1 MPPHDGSSGVA
12 DPAAAEVPIG
22 HTRADGRGR
31 TLGRRV
37 RQRQAHGYGSSSFV
51 STANAICAKAVA
63 EHDGHPFPVSN
74 FDPLHPTARD
84 LPGVSMYIS
93 WYGDASA
100 SVAHLE
106 ALAVPAKHHAGWEK
120 LRALIDQ
127 VAANAQRQI
136 AAAERSNVTR
146 FEQTV
151 TIARSLAKQIDL
163 LGATP
168 TASRQTHTAAHIG
181 GSVPVTRGLIDHSAH
196 HSGKGQGDRPPENGG
211 RLALAERPDSGCC
224 LQPGRPH

>member
-1 MPPHDGSSGVA
+1 MV
-12 DPAAAEVPIG
+12 
-22 HTRADGRGR
+22 T
-31 TLGRRV
+31 
-37 RQRQAHGYGSSSFV
+37 
-51 STANAICAKAVA
+51 
-63 EHDGHPFPVSN
+63 PFPVSN
-74 FDPLHPTARD
+74 FDPPHPTARD

-93 WYGDASA
+93 RYGDASA
-100 SVAHLE
+100 SVAHLD
-106 ALAVPAKHHAGWEK
+106 ALAVPAEHHADWEK

-168 TASRQTHTAAHIG
+168 TASRQTHTAAHIEG
-181 GSVPVTRGLIDHSAH
+181 YL
-196 HSGKGQGDRPPENGG
+196 K
-211 RLALAERPDSGCC
+211 RLTNRTW
-224 LQPGRPH
+224 

>member
-1 MPPHDGSSGVA
+1 
-12 DPAAAEVPIG
+12 
-22 HTRADGRGR
+22 
-31 TLGRRV
+31 V

-84 LPGVSMYIS
+84 LPAVGMYIS
-93 WYGDASA
+93 RYGDASA
-100 SVAHLE
+100 SVARLD
-106 ALAVPAKHHAGWEK
+106 ALAVPAEHHADWEK

-127 VAANAQRQI
+127 AAANAQRQI
-136 AAAERSNVTR
+136 AAERSNVTR
-146 FEQTV
+146 FEQTA

-168 TASRQTHTAAHIG
+168 TASRQTHTAAHNG
-181 GSVPVTRGLIDHSAH
+181 GSARVISAGVPSLGVT
-196 HSGKGQGDRPPENGG
+196 PPTAPSLG
-211 RLALAERPDSGCC
+211 
-224 LQPGRPH
+224 

>member
-1 MPPHDGSSGVA
+1 MTAPVGSRT
-12 DPAAAEVPIG
+12 PLPAEVPIG

-84 LPGVSMYIS
+84 LPAVGMYIS
-93 WYGDASA
+93 RYGDASA
-100 SVAHLE
+100 SVARLD
-106 ALAVPAKHHAGWEK
+106 ALAVPAEHHADWEK

-127 VAANAQRQI
+127 AAANAQRQI
-136 AAAERSNVTR
+136 AAERSNVTR
-146 FEQTV
+146 FEQTA

-168 TASRQTHTAAHIG
+168 TASRQTHTAAHNG
-181 GSVPVTRGLIDHSAH
+181 GSRSH
-196 HSGKGQGDRPPENGG
+196 
-211 RLALAERPDSGCC
+211 
-224 LQPGRPH
+224 

>member
-1 MPPHDGSSGVA
+1 M
-12 DPAAAEVPIG
+12 
-22 HTRADGRGR
+22 
-31 TLGRRV
+31 
-37 RQRQAHGYGSSSFV
+37 
-51 STANAICAKAVA
+51 CAKAVA
-63 EHDGHPFPVSN
+63 EHDGHLFPVSN

-84 LPGVSMYIS
+84 LPAVGMYIS
-93 WYGDASA
+93 RCGDASA
-100 SVAHLE
+100 SVARLD
-106 ALAVPAKHHAGWEK
+106 ALAVPAEHHADREK

-136 AAAERSNVTR
+136 AAERSNVTR

-181 GSVPVTRGLIDHSAH
+181 SRVRPVAVTRSRGATAQTDLRRWLESAAGSVRVI
-196 HSGKGQGDRPPENGG
+196 
-211 RLALAERPDSGCC
+211 DSGEPSRLVSRSGC
-224 LQPGRPH
+224 RRAHWAR

>member
-1 MPPHDGSSGVA
+1 MTAPVGSRT
-12 DPAAAEVPIG
+12 PLPAEVPIG

-84 LPGVSMYIS
+84 LPAVGMYIS
-93 WYGDASA
+93 RYGDASA
-100 SVAHLE
+100 SVARLD
-106 ALAVPAKHHAGWEK
+106 ALAVPAGHHADWEK

-136 AAAERSNVTR
+136 AAAERSDVTR

-151 TIARSLAKQIDL
+151 TIHPAIAPADGCRAPSQGAQIDL
-163 LGATP
+163 FGATP
-168 TASRQTHTAAHIG
+168 TASRQTHTAAH
-181 GSVPVTRGLIDHSAH
+181 
-196 HSGKGQGDRPPENGG
+196 NGG
-211 RLALAERPDSGCC
+211 WARVLFSTLASLSVMPGSWRGRSGEHPAS
-224 LQPGRPH
+224 PG